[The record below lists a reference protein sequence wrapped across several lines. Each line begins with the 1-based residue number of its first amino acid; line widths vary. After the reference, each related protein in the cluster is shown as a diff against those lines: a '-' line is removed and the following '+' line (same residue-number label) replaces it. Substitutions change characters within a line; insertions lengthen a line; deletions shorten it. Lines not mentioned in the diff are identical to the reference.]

1 MVRRRGQKNEWDC
14 CPFNRRLVDPNI
26 AMNLRECL
34 LSMEQTKVAATNH
47 AISVAQA
54 SSERRKANQTNG
66 SSCLLQMLDEEPA
79 PLETHLDEI
88 KQEQLSRAG
97 AQKEKLLHFL
107 AAKLSDVNH
116 DQT

>member
-1 MVRRRGQKNEWDC
+1 
-14 CPFNRRLVDPNI
+14 
-26 AMNLRECL
+26 
-34 LSMEQTKVAATNH
+34 MEQTKVAAANH

-107 AAKLSDVNH
+107 AAKLSHVNH